1 MVTAAM
7 ICVSISAICQSNQTT
22 TIENEWLRNAAKL
35 IEKGKVD
42 AERIKLLNEKI
53 SLLEQRIAIKDSMI
67 RVSVL
72 KDTVNSKVIETYK
85 SEVQNLKEQRDIAV
99 SEMKKQNKALRR
111 QKRKTVF
118 VGIGTAGVAVA
129 AYFIF
134 LK

>member
-1 MVTAAM
+1 M
-7 ICVSISAICQSNQTT
+7 ICVSTSAICQSNQTT

-72 KDTVNSKVIETYK
+72 KDTIDSKVIETYK
-85 SEVQNLKEQRDIAV
+85 AEVQNLKDQRDIAV

-111 QKRKTVF
+111 QKRKTVL
-118 VGIGTAGVAVA
+118 VGIGTAGSAVA